1 MLQWITLLS
10 YCCSCFFRI
19 DSREWGCSV
28 KRQEYI
34 LLLLI
39 AKFISR
45 RRVYQTAFPLAQLVS
60 HFHNMEIFFLVSH
73 IFWLHY
79 KIPFKAFH
87 LQILIFDRT
96 PWAVSPQAYITGSL
110 HLGTIVSNSYR
121 MWNTCHP
128 NPVLDL
134 VSPKSVPGQA
144 LDQTETQGAQW
155 LPPLRDR
162 HSLAAIVHPV

>member
-1 MLQWITLLS
+1 MLGNEVALSKGKSVYFCCLLPS
-10 YCCSCFFRI
+10 SLPG
-19 DSREWGCSV
+19 EGCT
-28 KRQEYI
+28 R
-34 LLLLI
+34 
-39 AKFISR
+39 
-45 RRVYQTAFPLAQLVS
+45 P
-60 HFHNMEIFFLVSH
+60 HFHWLSLYHISITWRFFSLFLTFSDF
-73 IFWLHY
+73 ITKFLSKLFTFKFWSL
-79 KIPFKAFH
+79 
-87 LQILIFDRT
+87 DST

-110 HLGTIVSNSYR
+110 HPGTIVSNSYR

>member
-1 MLQWITLLS
+1 MLGNEVALSKGKSIYFCCLLPNS
-10 YCCSCFFRI
+10 FPG
-19 DSREWGCSV
+19 EGCT
-28 KRQEYI
+28 R
-34 LLLLI
+34 L
-39 AKFISR
+39 
-45 RRVYQTAFPLAQLVS
+45 
-60 HFHNMEIFFLVSH
+60 HFHWLSLYHISITWRFFFLVSH

-87 LQILIFDRT
+87 LQILILGRT

>member
-10 YCCSCFFRI
+10 DCCSCFFRI
-19 DSREWGCSV
+19 DAGEWGCSV
-28 KRQEYI
+28 KRQECI

-39 AKFISR
+39 AKFFS

-60 HFHNMEIFFLVSH
+60 HFHNMEIFFPCVSH
-73 IFWLHY
+73 LLTS
-79 KIPFKAFH
+79 
-87 LQILIFDRT
+87 LQNSFQSFSPSNFDLWQDTLSCLTSGICNRQ
-96 PWAVSPQAYITGSL
+96 PASGEYCVNI
-110 HLGTIVSNSYR
+110 YR

-128 NPVLDL
+128 NPVLAL